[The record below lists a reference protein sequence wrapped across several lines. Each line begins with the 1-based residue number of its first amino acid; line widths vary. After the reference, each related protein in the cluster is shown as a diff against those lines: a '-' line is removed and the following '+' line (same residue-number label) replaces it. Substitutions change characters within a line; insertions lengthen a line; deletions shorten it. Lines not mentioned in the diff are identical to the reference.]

1 MQLTKR
7 CFMPNQAILSQK
19 RLSQRLTA
27 LLCTLVLAFQ
37 SGCSTVSKTPQIP
50 HAPKTQSQNTFG
62 KMAIVTTSQIP
73 VIKFQGF
80 ARGKD
85 EGVAKGSKMAFSS
98 CFNTPDPYCYGPD
111 CLLWPVICSVAGVK
125 GGIAGGKQALSI
137 EEVQSAEANASTA
150 LAGKNFQETLRE
162 QVVAAVQAKGVSL
175 VSVSPESSQHAA
187 QLDDYSSLAAAGV
200 ETVLEVALNEISVE
214 GTSDIDPPLTL
225 FMTAHVRLIR
235 TADNT
240 VFHSTSYVYQGEKLK
255 LKEWSA
261 NQAEQLLHGLQV
273 GYATL
278 GSYIYEGVFLFYQ
291 SSPIKLPD
299 NQPSS
304 DLRP

>member
-1 MQLTKR
+1 MPDHVTSKYGHRLKR
-7 CFMPNQAILSQK
+7 TSV
-19 RLSQRLTA
+19 
-27 LLCTLVLAFQ
+27 LLCAIVIALQ
-37 SGCSTVSKTPQIP
+37 SGCSTVSKIPQGPQIP
-50 HAPKTQSQNTFG
+50 QVPKIQSQNTFG
-62 KMAIVTTSQIP
+62 KMAIVTTSQTP

-80 ARGKD
+80 ARSKD
-85 EGVAKGSKMAFSS
+85 EGVAKGFDMTFSS
-98 CFNTPDPYCYGPD
+98 CMEELACGAPLCGPV
-111 CLLWPVICSVAGVK
+111 LVFLPIICGVAGSV
-125 GGIAGGKQALSI
+125 GGVAGRSQALSI

-150 LAGKNFQETLRE
+150 LAGKNIQETLYE

-175 VSVSPESSQHAA
+175 VSVSPESAQHAA
-187 QLDDYSSLAAAGV
+187 QLDDYRSLAAAGI
-200 ETVLEVALNEISVE
+200 ETVLEVVLNDISVE
-214 GTSDIDPPLTL
+214 SASDIDPPLTL

-235 TADNT
+235 AADNT

-278 GSYIYEGVFLFYQ
+278 GSYIYEGIFLFYQ
-291 SSPIKLPD
+291 PSPNKLQE

-304 DLRP
+304 DLLQ